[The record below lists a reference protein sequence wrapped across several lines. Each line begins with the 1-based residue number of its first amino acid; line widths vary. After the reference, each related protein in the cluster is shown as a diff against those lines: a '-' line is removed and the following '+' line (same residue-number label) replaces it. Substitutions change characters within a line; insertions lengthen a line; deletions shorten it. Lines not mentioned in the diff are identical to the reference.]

1 VPTLSEAESK
11 RLLAGR
17 RLVGAALATLA
28 LGSAWLALRPEPTAA
43 AGPDTARVPLWSPTR
58 VPVALAE
65 AEGTVALEKSVD
77 GLLAGVSACVVVQ
90 DGDRTILS
98 RAPELPFTPASTQKI
113 LTAAAALSVLGLDFR
128 YETRVV
134 APRPPQDG
142 VVGPL
147 WLVGAGDPHLATPEF
162 ATFLAESP
170 RNAGHRITPLATLA
184 DQLVSAGV
192 RTVTGGI
199 QGDDSRYDR
208 TRVVPT
214 WKPNYVVDNE
224 VGPLGALVV
233 DSGFPVF
240 RWPETRA
247 ADPAA
252 HAASELAGLLAA
264 RGVAVSSVGSAGV
277 APEDAVAVATVR
289 SAPFSEV
296 AAAMVRES
304 DNTAAELIA
313 REVGRRTG
321 GDGSTP
327 GGVAAVVA
335 ELGRLGLPIAGVRL
349 GDGSGLEATNTVTCG
364 VLEAAVRTVKGLR
377 ATLAV
382 AGRSG
387 TLARRL
393 VDTTL
398 EGKLEAKT
406 GTLRGVA
413 GLTGFV
419 AGRRQLSFALLT
431 AGSFSEAD
439 GRLLQDRVVAVL
451 ADYPG
456 PQPGT
461 DE

>member
-1 VPTLSEAESK
+1 VAE
-11 RLLAGR
+11 
-17 RLVGAALATLA
+17 
-28 LGSAWLALRPEPTAA
+28 
-43 AGPDTARVPLWSPTR
+43 
-58 VPVALAE
+58 
-65 AEGTVALEKSVD
+65 
-77 GLLAGVSACVVVQ
+77 
-90 DGDRTILS
+90 
-98 RAPELPFTPASTQKI
+98 
-113 LTAAAALSVLGLDFR
+113 
-128 YETRVV
+128 
-134 APRPPQDG
+134 RPPADG
-142 VVGPL
+142 VVGSL
-147 WLVGAGDPHLATPEF
+147 WLVGSGDPHLATPEF
-162 ATFLAESP
+162 AAFLAESP
-170 RNAGHRITPLATLA
+170 RNLGHQVTPLAALA
-184 DQLVSAGV
+184 DQLVNAGV

-199 QGDDSRYDR
+199 HGDDSRYDR

-214 WKPNYVVDNE
+214 WKPNYVTDNE

-264 RGVAVSSVGSAGV
+264 RGVAVSAVGDAGV
-277 APEDAVAVATVR
+277 APEGAVPVATIR
-289 SAPFSEV
+289 SAPFSAVV
-296 AAAMVRES
+296 ASMVRES

-313 REVGRRTG
+313 REVGQRTG
-321 GDGSTP
+321 AGGSTP
-327 GGVAAVVA
+327 AGAAAVVA
-335 ELGRLGLPIAGVRL
+335 ELEHLGLPTAGVRL

-364 VLEAAVRTVKGLR
+364 VLETAVRTVKGLR

-406 GTLRGVA
+406 GTLKGVA

-419 AGRRQLSFALLT
+419 DGRRRLSFALLT
-431 AGSFSEAD
+431 AGTFSDAE
-439 GRLLQDRVVAVL
+439 GRVLQDRVVAVL